1 MVSAELF
8 RQVPLFAGLEDED
21 LGSLISVASRRKY
34 PKDGVIFFEQDVGD
48 ALFMILSGRVK
59 VTILSDDGR
68 EIILAMLSDSDF
80 FGEMSLLDN
89 EPRSATAIA
98 LQETEMVVLHQRDF
112 LSIVEKRPRV
122 LINLLSVLSSRLRK
136 ANRQIGNLALHDV
149 YGRVARI
156 LPEMAS
162 EDGTRQPDGRIT
174 FRRPTHQEIAN
185 MIGATRET
193 VSRMISD
200 LHRQGG
206 ERVRKSRAVSSM
218 SADLSSSCGRAL
230 MLQRLNDQNH
240 YQVLEVSY
248 EASADEIQSAYE
260 VARDIYSHD
269 AFVSGSILSEHERRG
284 TFDRIAGAYQT
295 LIAEESRRLYDK
307 RLGLTESS
315 NRRLREPVSM
325 HKPVEELVGGTRE
338 LDDVPEINPAPARF
352 EPRKCPIQLEPSE
365 QASGEF
371 LRKAR
376 ETMGLELSTISEET
390 KIGRSVL
397 ESIES
402 ERIDRL
408 PAPVYLRNF
417 TRQIARCLGLDEE
430 RVSSSYMDRIRQ
442 RSNN

>member
-21 LGSLISVASRRKY
+21 LESLIAVANRRKY
-34 PKDGVIFFEQDVGD
+34 PKDGVIFFENDVGD

-68 EIILAMLSDSDF
+68 EIILAMLSDANF

-136 ANRQIGNLALHDV
+136 ANQQIGNLALHDV

-156 LPEMAS
+156 LLEMAS

-200 LHRQGG
+200 LHRQGYIEISG
-206 ERVRKSRAVSSM
+206 KNVIIQ
-218 SADLSSSCGRAL
+218 D
-230 MLQRLNDQNH
+230 
-240 YQVLEVSY
+240 VLAKE
-248 EASADEIQSAYE
+248 
-260 VARDIYSHD
+260 
-269 AFVSGSILSEHERRG
+269 F
-284 TFDRIAGAYQT
+284 
-295 LIAEESRRLYDK
+295 
-307 RLGLTESS
+307 
-315 NRRLREPVSM
+315 
-325 HKPVEELVGGTRE
+325 
-338 LDDVPEINPAPARF
+338 AP
-352 EPRKCPIQLEPSE
+352 
-365 QASGEF
+365 
-371 LRKAR
+371 
-376 ETMGLELSTISEET
+376 T
-390 KIGRSVL
+390 
-397 ESIES
+397 
-402 ERIDRL
+402 
-408 PAPVYLRNF
+408 
-417 TRQIARCLGLDEE
+417 
-430 RVSSSYMDRIRQ
+430 
-442 RSNN
+442 

>member
-21 LGSLISVASRRKY
+21 LASLISVAGRRKY
-34 PKDGVIFFEQDVGD
+34 PKDGVIFFEHDVGD

-89 EPRSATAIA
+89 EPRFATAIA
-98 LQETEMVVLHQRDF
+98 LHETEMVVLHQRDF

-156 LPEMAS
+156 LLEMAS

-200 LHRQGG
+200 LHRQGYIEISG
-206 ERVRKSRAVSSM
+206 KNVIIQ
-218 SADLSSSCGRAL
+218 D
-230 MLQRLNDQNH
+230 
-240 YQVLEVSY
+240 VLAKE
-248 EASADEIQSAYE
+248 
-260 VARDIYSHD
+260 
-269 AFVSGSILSEHERRG
+269 F
-284 TFDRIAGAYQT
+284 
-295 LIAEESRRLYDK
+295 
-307 RLGLTESS
+307 
-315 NRRLREPVSM
+315 
-325 HKPVEELVGGTRE
+325 
-338 LDDVPEINPAPARF
+338 AP
-352 EPRKCPIQLEPSE
+352 
-365 QASGEF
+365 
-371 LRKAR
+371 
-376 ETMGLELSTISEET
+376 T
-390 KIGRSVL
+390 
-397 ESIES
+397 
-402 ERIDRL
+402 
-408 PAPVYLRNF
+408 
-417 TRQIARCLGLDEE
+417 
-430 RVSSSYMDRIRQ
+430 
-442 RSNN
+442 